1 MATPP
6 AGQLPDMAIITEIRL
21 STGKSRA
28 RNAWIMAL
36 ALFGL
41 LGLATETSA
50 QITPEKENVRIL
62 DSGKTLR
69 LLPRGDLYKPYIA
82 DPHRVNFSA
91 QFLGI
96 VHDDI
101 DGAGNFRIGL
111 KAGGR
116 FGVLR
121 LHPENRPELG
131 WQVSFEAGIDT
142 QFDIENSQDNIGW
155 DGNFGW
161 YLTTATEK
169 GWSYKLAA
177 LHTSSHIGDEFI
189 EDTGRKRINYT
200 RREIALGISKQLT
213 LYYRAYAELG
223 LGYDPGNEDLQEP
236 GRLQAGLEFEHPQSV
251 WENLLGWYA
260 ALDLSSMQERDWKVD
275 IAFQTGVSLPMKERM
290 HRVGIEVYRGRP
302 PLGEFFQDTEMQIVF
317 GIWVDI

>member
-1 MATPP
+1 MMMIP
-6 AGQLPDMAIITEIRL
+6 EINL
-21 STGKSRA
+21 NTGNSRTKYI
-28 RNAWIMAL
+28 WVVIL

-41 LGLATETSA
+41 LGLATETPA
-50 QITPEKENVRIL
+50 QNTSEEKVDQIL
-62 DSGKTLR
+62 DSEKTLQ

-91 QFLGI
+91 QLLGM

-101 DGAGNFRIGL
+101 DSAGDFRIGI
-111 KAGGR
+111 KVGGR

-131 WQVSFEAGIDT
+131 WQVSFEAGLDG

-161 YLTTATEK
+161 YLTNATEK

-200 RREIALGISKQLT
+200 RREIALGMSKQFT

-223 LGYDPGNEDLQEP
+223 LGYSPGNEDLQEP

-251 WENLLGWYA
+251 WDNLLGWYA

-275 IAFQTGVSLPMKERM
+275 IAFQTGVFLPMQERM

-302 PLGEFFQDTEMQIVF
+302 PLGEFFQDTEMQITF

>member
-1 MATPP
+1 MIP
-6 AGQLPDMAIITEIRL
+6 EISL
-21 STGKSRA
+21 SAVNSQTRDV
-28 RNAWIMAL
+28 WIVTL

-41 LGLATETSA
+41 LGFAMEAAA
-50 QITPEKENVRIL
+50 QNTPEEEAVQTL

-91 QFLGI
+91 QVLGMI
-96 VHDDI
+96 HNDI
-101 DGAGNFRIGL
+101 DSAGDLRIGL

-116 FGVLR
+116 FGILR
-121 LHPENRPELG
+121 RHPNDHPELG
-131 WQVSFEAGIDT
+131 WQVSFEAGLDA

-155 DGNFGW
+155 DGNLGW
-161 YLTTATEK
+161 YLTAATEK

-177 LHTSSHIGDEFI
+177 LHTSSHIGDEYI

-200 RREIALGISKQLT
+200 RREIALGISKQFNA
-213 LYYRAYAELG
+213 YYRAYGEAG

-236 GRLQAGLEFEHPQSV
+236 GRLQAGFEFEHSLKSV
-251 WENLLGWYA
+251 WGNLLGWYA
-260 ALDLSSMQERDWKVD
+260 ALDLSSMEERDWKVD
-275 IAFQTGVSLPMKERM
+275 AAVQTGLSLPVKERM

-302 PLGEFFQDTEMQIVF
+302 PLGEFFQDTEMQITF

>member
-1 MATPP
+1 ME
-6 AGQLPDMAIITEIRL
+6 IITESDL
-21 STGKSRA
+21 SISHSRA
-28 RNAWIMAL
+28 KNVCVMAL
-36 ALFGL
+36 AL
-41 LGLATETSA
+41 LGFLGFATGTGA
-50 QITPEKENVRIL
+50 QTTPEQETARTL
-62 DSGKTLR
+62 DSGKTLQ
-69 LLPRGDLYKPYIA
+69 LLPRADLYKPYIA
-82 DPHRVNFSA
+82 DPHRVSFSA
-91 QFLGI
+91 QLLGI

-101 DGAGNFRIGL
+101 DGAGDLRIGL

-131 WQVSFEAGIDT
+131 WQVSFEAGLDA
-142 QFDIENSQDNIGW
+142 QFDTENSQDNIGW
-155 DGNFGW
+155 DGNLGW

-177 LHTSSHIGDEFI
+177 LHTSSHIGDEYI

-200 RREIALGISKQLT
+200 RREIALGISKQLN

-223 LGYDPGNEDLQEP
+223 LGYNPGNEDLQEP
-236 GRLQAGLEFEHPQSV
+236 GRLQAGFEFERPQSV

-260 ALDLSSMQERDWKVD
+260 ALNLSSMQERDWKVD
-275 IAFQTGVSLPMKERM
+275 IALQTGLSLPVKERM

-302 PLGEFFQDTEMQIVF
+302 PLGEFFQDTEMQITF